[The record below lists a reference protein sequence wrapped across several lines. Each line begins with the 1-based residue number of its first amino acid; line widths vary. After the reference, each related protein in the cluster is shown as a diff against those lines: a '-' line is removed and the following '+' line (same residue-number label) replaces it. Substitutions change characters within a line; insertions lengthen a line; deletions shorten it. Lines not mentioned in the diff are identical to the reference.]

1 MKKRYLSLVSL
12 LALGACAAVPPSGP
26 SVMALPGKGK
36 NFEQFRADDYAC
48 RDYAAGQTRVTPEQA
63 SVNSGVKSAAIGT
76 AVGAAAGALL
86 GGHKGAGVGA
96 GTGLLIGSMAGAG
109 AAQRSAY
116 TLQQRYDIAYTQCMY
131 AKGDRVPQAA
141 SQIERPRRYR
151 RRVYLYAPPPPPPYY
166 YYHRYRDRDDD

>member
-1 MKKRYLSLVSL
+1 MKRHLPLLSL

-26 SVMALPGKGK
+26 SVMALPGNGK
-36 NFEQFRADDYAC
+36 SFEQFRADDAAC
-48 RDYAAGQTRVTPEQA
+48 RAYASSRTDKTPEQA

-96 GTGLLIGSMAGAG
+96 GAGLLVGSMAGAG
-109 AAQRSAY
+109 AAQHSAY

-131 AKGDRVPQAA
+131 AKGDKVPEAA
-141 SQIERPRRYR
+141 AQLEPRRRYYRR
-151 RRVYLYAPPPPPPYY
+151 RRVYLYAPPPPPAYSY
-166 YYHRYRDRDDD
+166 RYRDRDDD